1 LETKESHV
9 IADDVMSKKRQKTRK
24 NMYNTKTKPR
34 RPKPQLHSPVRF
46 GEPVP
51 EPELQ
56 ARVHPHWVGGRAGYV
71 YSIIYDG
78 ELLVERSPAPEG
90 DAARALKAKGIT
102 GKLTLL
108 DGKTGKPRIR
118 IDIEKM
124 AKLTVREDQHRM
136 RFARWTPMPVH
147 QKGQESGEGKPHSP
161 EEREEAA

>member
-1 LETKESHV
+1 VAVLATF
-9 IADDVMSKKRQKTRK
+9 TRSS
-24 NMYNTKTKPR
+24 TTASCWSSAA
-34 RPKPQLHSPVRF
+34 L
-46 GEPVP
+46 
-51 EPELQ
+51 
-56 ARVHPHWVGGRAGYV
+56 
-71 YSIIYDG
+71 
-78 ELLVERSPAPEG
+78 PEG